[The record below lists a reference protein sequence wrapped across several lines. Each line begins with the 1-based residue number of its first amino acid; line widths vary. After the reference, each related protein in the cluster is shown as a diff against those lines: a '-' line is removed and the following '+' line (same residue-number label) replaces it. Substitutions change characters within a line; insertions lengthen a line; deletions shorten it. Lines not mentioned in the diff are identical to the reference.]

1 MKNVLPLNDE
11 VIESCDVVSDEVLE
25 GYSGFKA
32 VVSRSEDGTMSQCY
46 SSKC

>member
-1 MKNVLPLNDE
+1 MSNLLQANDE
-11 VIESCDVVSDEVLE
+11 ALEILEAIPDEVLE

-32 VVSRSEDGTMSQCY
+32 IVSRAEDGTMSQCY